1 MADDILAASTP
12 EHFKALAHPTRQR
25 LLFELDRP
33 ATISQLAVTLDTH
46 KGNVAHHLG
55 VLRDAGLVAITGTR
69 RVRGG
74 TEQYYE
80 RTARMLVATGEDA
93 QSAAPLL
100 VHAVAAEIAAAEP
113 DPFLTVRH
121 LRLTA
126 AQAEAIAAT
135 LSRLAADTPEAG
147 DDQPRY
153 GMMLA
158 LYQQPPPVPGASGG
172 PAPASR

>member
-1 MADDILAASTP
+1 MANEILDATTP
-12 EHFKALAHPTRQR
+12 QHFKALAHTTRQR

-33 ATISQLAVTLDTH
+33 ATISQLAVTVGTH
-46 KGNVAHHLG
+46 KGNIAHHLK
-55 VLRDAGLVAITGTR
+55 VLRDANLVTIVSTR
-69 RVRGG
+69 QVRGG
-74 TEQYYE
+74 TEQYYQ
-80 RTARMLVATGEDA
+80 RVARMIVATGEDA

-100 VHAVAAEIAAAEP
+100 VQAVAGEIAAAEP

-135 LSRLAADTPEAG
+135 LSRLATQTLEAG

-153 GMMLA
+153 GMLLA
-158 LYQQPPPVPGASGG
+158 LYQQT
-172 PAPASR
+172 APSPS